1 MRAAGTL
8 NEPLLLL
15 RPETTHGTDGS
26 VTRSYQQTVMVWGQ
40 VEGSASSEAT
50 TAGRIASSYPLTV
63 TLRRRTDVAEGWRIE
78 RDGQSLR
85 VKAILPNSE
94 QDAFMQILCEQEEGD
109 DGGT

>member
-15 RPETTHGTDGS
+15 RPEITNGTDGT
-26 VTRSYQQTVMVWGQ
+26 VTKSYQQVAMVWGLAE
-40 VEGSASSEAT
+40 VSAGSEAT
-50 TAGRIASSYPLTV
+50 TAGRIASSYPLTI

-85 VKAILPNSE
+85 VKAVLPHT
-94 QDAFMQILCEQEEGD
+94 QQTAFMQILCEQEEGE
-109 DGGT
+109 DGRA